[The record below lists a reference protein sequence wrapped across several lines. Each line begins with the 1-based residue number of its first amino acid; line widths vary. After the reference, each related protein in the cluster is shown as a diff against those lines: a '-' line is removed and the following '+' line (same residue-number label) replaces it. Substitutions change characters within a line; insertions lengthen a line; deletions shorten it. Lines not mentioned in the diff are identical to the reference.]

1 MAGGRVVALTRRV
14 ATQAGAPAVAVSHA
28 IHARRIGP
36 GRGGLASA
44 PTGIAVGD
52 AAGAGILAV
61 VRSLAFDAAPLAD
74 ANGRHRRARHL
85 LEQRPLVIA
94 DDRGVSVTGR
104 LTGRAD
110 IAVGRLGVTQAWTA
124 RLDHVQRGLIRVA
137 ELERVPFTH
146 VLARR
151 AGAIGAIASRRIAQA
166 GRIARLG
173 RFVTI
178 PKRRA
183 SHQGR
188 PVACEPV
195 WGPRGAHGARSRWLA
210 KLAVPGAGAHGHAFH
225 KAALTALVHGA
236 VPVAYRLTSTAL
248 TDRRHRLTTGNLCA
262 FRHDAN
268 VAFGTRVGGHPSAT
282 HAQLALT
289 GRSTATHC
297 AVGGTGLDQRSPRLG
312 LGPHV
317 RAWVQGGGGRIT
329 SRGPLHPCARGTAE
343 RRPRHRPGST
353 GLTRPQGTVRP
364 DLDNVARVG
373 GQFHV
378 GHRFARAHQERSQQ
392 PRDQARTGRC
402 HDPTRRPGSHWSRP
416 TNHLSPLWIKSP
428 PPAHRTVNAGERAC
442 VPSPPDSRSSLL
454 GNPPTGGPQPWRDD
468 PD

>member
-14 ATQAGAPAVAVSHA
+14 ATQAGAPTVAVSHA

-36 GRGGLASA
+36 GRTGLADSA
-44 PTGIAVGD
+44 TGIAVGD
-52 AAGAGILAV
+52 LARSRALAV
-61 VRSLAFDAAPLAD
+61 VGRLAFDAAPLPD
-74 ANGRHRRARHL
+74 AYRRNRRARHL
-85 LEQRPLVIA
+85 LERCALVIA

-110 IAVGRLGVTQAWTA
+110 IAVARLGVTQAWAA

-146 VLARR
+146 VLASR
-151 AGAIGAIASRRIAQA
+151 AGAIGTIAGRRIAQA
-166 GRIARLG
+166 CRIARLG

-195 WGPRGAHGARSRWLA
+195 RGPRGAHGARSRWLA

-289 GRSTATHC
+289 GRSTATHG
-297 AVGGTGLDQRSPRLG
+297 AVGSTGLDQRSPRLS
-312 LGPHV
+312 LGPHA
-317 RAWVQGGGGRIT
+317 RARIQGGGRIA
-329 SRGPLHPCARGTAE
+329 P
-343 RRPRHRPGST
+343 RRPP
-353 GLTRPQGTVRP
+353 
-364 DLDNVARVG
+364 
-373 GQFHV
+373 
-378 GHRFARAHQERSQQ
+378 
-392 PRDQARTGRC
+392 
-402 HDPTRRPGSHWSRP
+402 
-416 TNHLSPLWIKSP
+416 
-428 PPAHRTVNAGERAC
+428 
-442 VPSPPDSRSSLL
+442 
-454 GNPPTGGPQPWRDD
+454 
-468 PD
+468 